1 MLSISSIIF
10 AQGRVVIK
18 RHSVEILTESIFI
31 ENNLKEEITATNNS
45 VVISLMV
52 YVIINKNPQN
62 NYKEYPTI

>member
-10 AQGRVVIK
+10 AQGRAVTK